1 MINVRGALYEA
12 VMHSGTHIDAPAQVV
27 EGTVMPAGVD
37 EFAKKKVKMIGSDT
51 QALDDPLGPAGPRWA
66 PLDTAGHRHR
76 PAHPGWPNGLL
87 PDINREYE
95 REIGR
100 TVIEDFPQWE
110 PCHQAILKP
119 SGQYRFETGK

>member
-1 MINVRGALYEA
+1 MAATRRRSTTRWA
-12 VMHSGTHIDAPAQVV
+12 
-27 EGTVMPAGVD
+27 
-37 EFAKKKVKMIGSDT
+37 
-51 QALDDPLGPAGPRWA
+51 PLGPAGTRWA

-76 PAHPGWPNGLL
+76 PAHPSWPNGLL

-95 REIGR
+95 RETGR

-110 PCHQAILKP
+110 PCHRAILKP